1 MVKGCSETPPRKHF
15 PKEYMGEKEWELGN
29 KTKQKARILLRL
41 STSAVQ
47 KLVRT
52 THVEDNLF
60 N

>member
-1 MVKGCSETPPRKHF
+1 MLRNAAGKHF
-15 PKEYMGEKEWELGN
+15 PKEYMGVKEWELGN

-41 STSAVQ
+41 STSSVQ
-47 KLVRT
+47 KLVQT